1 MRLLRVESADVL
13 GSIVRIAAERR
24 ITQIVMGQTLRSQRQ
39 AVMRRPLSERLQHRL
54 RGLQV
59 DLHLISDPPMAASKQ
74 DE

>member
-13 GSIVRIAAERR
+13 GSIARIVAERR
-24 ITQIVMGQTLRSQRQ
+24 ITQIVMGQTLRLRRQ
-39 AVMRRPLSERLQHRL
+39 AVLRRTLSERLQHCL
-54 RGLQV
+54 KGLQV